1 MSRFLSIAKGNSG
14 FRSARTVEIAGAALA
29 AFFLLN
35 TPSYAQVV
43 RFAATLSGAQEVP
56 PTSSKGTGML
66 SASYDETTKKLSWTI
81 TYSGL
86 TGTPVAA
93 HFHGPAQPGENAP
106 IEVPAP
112 HAEKNPIQGSAVLTS
127 KEASDILG
135 GKMYFNIHT
144 KAHPAGEIRGQVKE
158 AKPS

>member
-1 MSRFLSIAKGNSG
+1 
-14 FRSARTVEIAGAALA
+14 
-29 AFFLLN
+29 
-35 TPSYAQVV
+35 
-43 RFAATLSGAQEVP
+43 
-56 PTSSKGTGML
+56 ML